1 MVTSRSNVRSASCYG
16 VMLLFTVLFSISMRT
31 LTVHRVVTSQV
42 GWDSA
47 WGLMLPLII
56 SKVFNGALRN
66 LNFTHHRNANLSVS
80 MCSFV
85 VSASTSLAS
94 RNVLLSIHE
103 GNLLMVLL
111 MSTAFSLL
119 EMLTQL
125 IIGALHL
132 IKMGTFLQQTKI
144 NCLTLDSLVSSHE
157 RMERTLNM
165 IFYYLHADQVLA
177 RAYAHACVQSCKL
190 IS

>member
-1 MVTSRSNVRSASCYG
+1 
-16 VMLLFTVLFSISMRT
+16 
-31 LTVHRVVTSQV
+31 
-42 GWDSA
+42 
-47 WGLMLPLII
+47 
-56 SKVFNGALRN
+56 
-66 LNFTHHRNANLSVS
+66 
-80 MCSFV
+80 
-85 VSASTSLAS
+85 
-94 RNVLLSIHE
+94 
-103 GNLLMVLL
+103 